1 MRYFASLIFALLS
14 TQVVAQDRAALI
26 ATIVSGATNE
36 TAEERHTAEID
47 DCVMT
52 TYRWKNTK
60 DKGWVLWTSFVFGMA
75 DASFSGWKK
84 NSDNLFLDSYART
97 ENGRI
102 QLAIIS
108 FQMREGVLAQHEKSV
123 MRNRP
128 SGTEPSPRGDG
139 TTHFYDTQDDFFIVH
154 KGPGVHQKAQS
165 FTRGYKTYVE
175 RYCTFVG

>member
-1 MRYFASLIFALLS
+1 MKHIVFLTFILLS
-14 TQVVAQDRAALI
+14 SQVAAQDRASLI
-26 ATIVSGATNE
+26 ATIVSAATNE
-36 TAEERHTAEID
+36 TAEERHTVEID

-60 DKGWVLWTSFVFGMA
+60 ENGWVLWTSFLFGMPDA
-75 DASFSGWKK
+75 DFSGWKK
-84 NSDNLFLDSYART
+84 NSDKLFLDSYSRT
-97 ENGRI
+97 ENGRT

-108 FQMREGVLAQHEKSV
+108 FQMREGLFAQHEKSV

-128 SGTEPSPRGDG
+128 SGTKPSPRGDG
-139 TTHFYDTQDDFFIVH
+139 TTHFYDTQDNFYIVH